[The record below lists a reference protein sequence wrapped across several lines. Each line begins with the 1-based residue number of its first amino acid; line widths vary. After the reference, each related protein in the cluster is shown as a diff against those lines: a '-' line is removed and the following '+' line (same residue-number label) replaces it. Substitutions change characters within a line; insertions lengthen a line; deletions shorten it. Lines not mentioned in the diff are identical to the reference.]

1 MEKKTNY
8 KYKNIVSALVFV
20 LYVIST
26 GIAIWFYLVQKEV
39 VFSSIFAALSVVFV
53 LTFSFVLQNRE
64 VTLNKHPDGTVKCLK
79 CYETAKDGKIYCKKH
94 TYLNRL
100 FFVLKSVVLNF
111 LLSAV
116 YVLFKNYHKSIMVP
130 VESAWLE
137 SLAVGLITTTI
148 YAPFY
153 IYVRHGG
160 RESTES
166 TMLDIT
172 YIESTEQE
180 NEERKESYKETI
192 RNEITSSITD
202 EPQKAKIPTKHS
214 PKVAIVA
221 VLILL
226 IASIG
231 FNVFLFQRSSM
242 NEQRLS
248 EAQVE
253 LSKKQDEIKSLEW
266 DAEYWRERRDEE
278 EAKRYQEYSKYI
290 FLYRHAA
297 CINEEFIYYHH
308 PDCEHFDKSSFYIQ
322 NTEWAENEGY
332 KPCPYCWTKN

>member
-39 VFSSIFAALSVVFV
+39 IFSSIFAALSVVFV

-116 YVLFKNYHKSIMVP
+116 YVLFKNYHKSIMIP

-153 IYVRHGG
+153 IYLRHGG

-180 NEERKESYKETI
+180 NEERNKSYKETI
-192 RNEITSSITD
+192 RNEVIEKNANKPCFEKNSSRNTL
-202 EPQKAKIPTKHS
+202 KI
-214 PKVAIVA
+214 AIA
-221 VLILL
+221 TASILL
-226 IASIG
+226 VASICL
-231 FNVFLFQRSSM
+231 NAFLFQINSK
-242 NEQRLS
+242 NELKLS
-248 EAQVE
+248 EVQVE
-253 LSKKQDEIKSLEW
+253 LSKNQDEIKDLKWHYKYES
-266 DAEYWRERRDEE
+266 ERADNFS
-278 EAKRYQEYSKYI
+278 KLDQESIERNIYY
-290 FLYRHAA
+290 FFYYDYAA
-297 CINEEFIYYHH
+297 CINDNSVYYHH
-308 PDCEHFDKSSFYIQ
+308 ASCDYFDDSSFNIY
-322 NTEWAENEGY
+322 NVDLAESYGY
-332 KPCPYCWTKN
+332 KPCPVCW